1 MRDIK
6 LIDTKNRA
14 CAVASF
20 RDDGFDASIKHGKMF
35 LDVRQYNADHC
46 VSMSY
51 VPTYRDGV
59 AVRTPRP
66 ETVSEVATIL
76 ESAFFFMTG
85 KFIEFDFEVCVEDV
99 R

>member
-1 MRDIK
+1 MRDVK

-20 RDDGFDASIKHGKMF
+20 RDDGFDALVKRGKMF
-35 LDVRQYNADHC
+35 LDVRQHNVEHC
-46 VSMSY
+46 LSMSY

-59 AVRTPRP
+59 TVRSLRP

-76 ESAFFFMTG
+76 ESAFFFVTG
-85 KFIEFDFEVCVEDV
+85 VFIKFDFEVCAEDV
-99 R
+99 

>member
-20 RDDGFDASIKHGKMF
+20 RDDGFDASIKRGEMIF
-35 LDVRQYNADHC
+35 EVRQFNAEHC
-46 VSMSY
+46 MSMSY
-51 VPTYRDGV
+51 VPSNFDAVR
-59 AVRTPRP
+59 VRTPRP

-76 ESAFFFMTG
+76 ESAFFFVTG
-85 KFIEFDFEVCVEDV
+85 QLIKFDFEVCAEDV
-99 R
+99 Q